1 MLLAS
6 HGWQSLIPYGGMVY
20 HANKISPKRISN
32 LGLTMGVHRDTIWT
46 VKDDT
51 DGTPDEPPELSGKLS
66 ICSARWIGWK
76 NSEHRTLR
84 TRLATDSRLN
94 DKTTER
100 TKRKTHSWQWEY
112 KVLQS
117 RHSERTK
124 GRENDNDDGNECM
137 AWVQGDTPLNVTTW
151 QAFTVLWKLNS
162 WKMRMVKLLGRV

>member
-1 MLLAS
+1 MVDNHDTLR
-6 HGWQSLIPYGGMVY
+6 GYGIPCEQNFY
-20 HANKISPKRISN
+20 PKNFKFGLDDGSTLWYN
-32 LGLTMGVHRDTIWT
+32 LDSQG
-46 VKDDT
+46 T